1 MGENGNKRGEE
12 ERLKN
17 TSAEELRTR
26 LQENER
32 ERSVLERQ
40 LSLSQTGRRQDVLEK
55 AAQRIHEKEEVLKN
69 RVTGVER
76 SGDVAKQ
83 QVIKHTEAMHESVD
97 RRKESL
103 LRELDRYQVEK
114 ERLLEIQMEELA
126 KFKREIAN
134 FEKQSWS
141 HMETQLYFE
150 NLERVL
156 HRPIVSADQLLELE
170 EKSLIFALE
179 TMGRLSPT
187 SNGLILAPGTPF
199 LEGRKSIIFEQ
210 KVAVELPL
218 EIKRQIT
225 FWAGCSA
232 GILSAT
238 TTHWLDVAKVLRQL
252 GLQRPTTFRG
262 YFVGLPMGAIA
273 QGQRFGVTLL
283 LNSVLQQHIKEHF
296 PQFQPGTIRHGV
308 ASFSLSVFAAGLGE
322 ALANPPVVVK
332 NWQISQTM
340 TAWHSVT
347 TLWARGKV
355 PIFFRGVVPGVVR
368 KGLANA
374 IVLQS
379 IEPMKTYLE
388 SAVHEVWGVDTTKTS
403 SKVLTNH
410 PDRVKTLMQTKNVTL
425 WQAISEATRD
435 PFRGAF
441 WAGLRKGAIRG
452 VNWGALGVF
461 TSLMEEAYKSRN
473 LSSAYEARAG
483 VC

>member
-210 KVAVELPL
+210 
-218 EIKRQIT
+218 
-225 FWAGCSA
+225 
-232 GILSAT
+232 
-238 TTHWLDVAKVLRQL
+238 KVLRQL

>member
-210 KVAVELPL
+210 KV
-218 EIKRQIT
+218 
-225 FWAGCSA
+225 
-232 GILSAT
+232 
-238 TTHWLDVAKVLRQL
+238 LRQL

-403 SKVLTNH
+403 SKAMIGFGAGSIIGCVAEVLTNH